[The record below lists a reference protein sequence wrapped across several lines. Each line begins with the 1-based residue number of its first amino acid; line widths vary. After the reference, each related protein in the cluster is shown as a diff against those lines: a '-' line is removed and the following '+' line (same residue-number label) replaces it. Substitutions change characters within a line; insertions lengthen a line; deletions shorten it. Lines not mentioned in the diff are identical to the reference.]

1 MKINLAGLYIQI
13 EAKKRRIK
21 IITVEIVPNRATSS
35 VPPIQFPAGIYFD
48 RAGID

>member
-21 IITVEIVPNRATSS
+21 IITVEIVPNRHVVR
-35 VPPIQFPAGIYFD
+35 VP
-48 RAGID
+48 